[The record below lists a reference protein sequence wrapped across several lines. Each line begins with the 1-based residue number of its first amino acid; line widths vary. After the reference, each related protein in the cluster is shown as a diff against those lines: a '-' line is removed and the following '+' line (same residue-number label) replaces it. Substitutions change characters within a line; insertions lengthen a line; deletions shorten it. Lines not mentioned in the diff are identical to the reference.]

1 MYVCNVYMYACMVSI
16 YKAIRSEIRLRFAM
30 WQVSAGAR
38 TAGSLVDC
46 RQRHFQH
53 RWAQTTSSQAGDE
66 LMQRS
71 RIYVDGA
78 PRDKKRWSMVVVE
91 CRRWALAVL
100 TLYSSD
106 GTWGGKCKTQNI
118 THTHTRTHMQAQW
131 NMLQI
136 ILTSICSSQLLLL
149 SADERSA
156 KNDYDQLPTCL
167 MSPPVWMHSDCKE
180 CWCSSCGSLLA
191 RHSVGKS
198 YFVYRNF
205 WFWCLWRRCGCQFWK
220 SSTIL
225 SWLQCKATTFFFDT
239 SSGYF
244 MKVWKK

>member
-71 RIYVDGA
+71 RMCVDGA

-118 THTHTRTHMQAQW
+118 THTHTHACTVEYVADYTYEHLFISAVIAVSGRAQREKW
-131 NMLQI
+131 LRPTPDMSHVSSRLNAFRLQ
-136 ILTSICSSQLLLL
+136 
-149 SADERSA
+149 RV
-156 KNDYDQLPTCL
+156 L
-167 MSPPVWMHSDCKE
+167 MFE
-180 CWCSSCGSLLA
+180 LRFA
-191 RHSVGKS
+191 VGAP
-198 YFVYRNF
+198 
-205 WFWCLWRRCGCQFWK
+205 
-220 SSTIL
+220 
-225 SWLQCKATTFFFDT
+225 QCR
-239 SSGYF
+239 
-244 MKVWKK
+244 